1 MMPRL
6 EAGEMLGALH
16 VQGLAQA
23 SGDHPAKQEAVAKL
37 EARAMG
43 HVIKPEKPQK
53 PNVDQL
59 AGMGIGVVIEPAA
72 HG

>member
-1 MMPRL
+1 
-6 EAGEMLGALH
+6 MLGALH

-23 SGDHPAKQEAVAKL
+23 SGDSPAKQEAVAKL

-43 HVIKPEKPQK
+43 HVVEQEKPQK
-53 PNVDQL
+53 PNVDQM
-59 AGMGIGVVIEPAA
+59 AAMGIGVVIESAA